1 MDILLYKLPV
11 LYSRIS
17 KNVSR
22 KKLCMP
28 VRHKHSNP
36 LENIKDTLKKTS

>member
-1 MDILLYKLPV
+1 MNILLYKLPV

-17 KNVSR
+17 KNASR

-36 LENIKDTLKKTS
+36 LENINNS